1 MHFNCQIQLHLVL
14 NTLKT
19 NVRSELNES
28 KQMVEQF
35 HKAVEETKD
44 RGKEEF
50 SKKFG
55 KLKMTIEKDT
65 ETKVVQLVLGT
76 LTGYIK
82 EFEEEFK
89 KMFPTYKVSC
99 YSLFI

>member
-1 MHFNCQIQLHLVL
+1 MY
-14 NTLKT
+14 
-19 NVRSELNES
+19 
-28 KQMVEQF
+28 
-35 HKAVEETKD
+35 HKAVEEVKD

-50 SKKFG
+50 SKKFD

-82 EFEEEFK
+82 EFEEEFN

-99 YSLFI
+99 YSLLI